1 MGTGG
6 TVQEPDPQVISTARA
21 GDRHAFGNLV
31 RQCQGDVWRL
41 VFHLVRDEGLA
52 DDVTQDAFVRAYRFL
67 PGYRADSKFST
78 WLYSIARNC
87 AMDELRRVSRRRKVV
102 ERLEAEGPATPTDHG
117 AVLEVREAIA
127 ALPDDLRE
135 PVILIDLLGTSYRD
149 ASAILKT
156 AEGTVKSR
164 VHRGRE
170 ALADMLRPDEARTHG
185 EI

>member
-6 TVQEPDPQVISTARA
+6 TLQEPDPQVISNARA
-21 GDRHAFGNLV
+21 GDQYAFGTLV

-41 VFHLVRDEGLA
+41 VFHLVRDETLA
-52 DDVTQDAFVRAYRFL
+52 DDVTQDAFVRAFRFL
-67 PGYRADSKFST
+67 PGYRADAKFST

-87 AMDELRRVSRRRKVV
+87 AMDELRRASRRRKVV
-102 ERLEAEGPATPTDHG
+102 EKLEAEEPATGTDHG
-117 AVLEVREAIA
+117 AVLEVRQAIA
-127 ALPDDLRE
+127 ALPIELRE

-149 ASAILKT
+149 ASTILGT

-164 VHRGRE
+164 VHRARE
-170 ALADMLRPDEARTHG
+170 ALADMLRPDEARARG

>member
-6 TVQEPDPQVISTARA
+6 IVQEPDPQVISDARA
-21 GDRHAFGNLV
+21 GDRHAFGTLV

-41 VFHLVRDEGLA
+41 VFHLVRDETLA

-67 PGYRADSKFST
+67 PGYRADAKFST

-87 AMDELRRVSRRRKVV
+87 AMDELRRASRRRKVV
-102 ERLEAEGPATPTDHG
+102 EKLGAETPSIETDHS
-117 AVLEVREAIA
+117 AVMEVREAIA

-149 ASAILKT
+149 AAAILDT

-164 VHRGRE
+164 VHRARE
-170 ALADMLRPDEARTHG
+170 TLAGMLRPEEIGTRG

>member
-6 TVQEPDPQVISTARA
+6 TLQEPDPQVIGAARA
-21 GDRHAFGNLV
+21 GDHHAFGILV
-31 RQCQGDVWRL
+31 RHCQGDVWRL
-41 VFHLVRDEGLA
+41 AFHLVRDEAAA
-52 DDVTQDAFVRAYRFL
+52 DDVTQDAFVRAFRFL
-67 PGYRADSKFST
+67 PGYRADAKFST

-87 AMDELRRVSRRRKVV
+87 AMDELRRASRRRRVV
-102 ERLEAEGPATPTDHG
+102 ERLGSEEPSGETDHV
-117 AVLEVREAIA
+117 AVLQVREAIA

-149 ASAILKT
+149 ASVILGT

-164 VHRGRE
+164 VHRARE
-170 ALADMLRPDEARTHG
+170 ALADMLQPHEGRTHG